1 MGELDFSYK
10 SEHLVTPD
18 TGVIWVLMGGEEC
31 VSGKK
36 RGIGKAETVMLGD
49 RHKDGPS
56 LGSHDSRRGARTYT
70 DPVREFT
77 SKGTSKGIYKG
88 QLVPHSRDFPL
99 WSGSQVPAGS
109 PGEGSESCCPS
120 GSGKQGWQT
129 PQIPKISPLSLVC
142 WLGLPHFFPSF

>member
-10 SEHLVTPD
+10 SEHLVTPE
-18 TGVIWVLMGGEEC
+18 TGIIWVLMGGEEC

-36 RGIGKAETVMLGD
+36 RGTGKAEKVIQDD

-56 LGSHDSRRGARTYT
+56 LGSQDSCRGSWTYT

-88 QLVPHSRDFPL
+88 QLVP
-99 WSGSQVPAGS
+99 
-109 PGEGSESCCPS
+109 
-120 GSGKQGWQT
+120 
-129 PQIPKISPLSLVC
+129 
-142 WLGLPHFFPSF
+142 